1 MTAGLPPEDWPG
13 RAFSRIVPC
22 APHRWHVQIRGE
34 GPDLLLLHGAGASL
48 HSFYKIVPGLARDF
62 RVIAVDLPGHAYTK
76 SPRGRTRLPQVA
88 ADIAVLVTQEGWQP
102 KAIIGHSAGAAIALQ
117 LQLDGSLSADRLV
130 VINGAL
136 ENFEGTAGWLFPI
149 LARAMALNPL
159 TAFMIAHAAVPI
171 TQVRGIIKS
180 AGSVLPEEDLQL
192 YARLIGNRRHV
203 DGALSMMA
211 QWSLDALGAALP
223 RVDVPVLMLHG
234 EKDGAV
240 PIKVAERVAEALPRA
255 RLEILPGVGHIAQ
268 EEAPERVAEALDQFL
283 APVRDPR
290 NETAPQKE

>member
-48 HSFYKIVPGLARDF
+48 HSFYKIAPDLARDF
-62 RVIAVDLPGHAYTK
+62 RVIAVDLPGHAYTQ

-88 ADIAVLVTQEGWQP
+88 ADIAALAAQEGWQP
-102 KAIIGHSAGAAIALQ
+102 QVIIGHSAGAAIALQ
-117 LQLDGSLSADRLV
+117 LQLDGTLPADRLV

-159 TAFMIAHAAVPI
+159 TAFMIAHAAVPM

-180 AGSVLPEEDLQL
+180 AGSILPEEDLQL

-223 RVDVPVLMLHG
+223 RVDVPVLVIHG
-234 EKDGAV
+234 ENDGAV
-240 PIKVAERVAEALPRA
+240 PLRVAERTASVLPRA
-255 RLEILPGVGHIAQ
+255 ELIRLPGVGHIAQ
-268 EEAPERVAEALDQFL
+268 EEAPGPVVEA
-283 APVRDPR
+283 VRAFTNAKTP
-290 NETAPQKE
+290 A